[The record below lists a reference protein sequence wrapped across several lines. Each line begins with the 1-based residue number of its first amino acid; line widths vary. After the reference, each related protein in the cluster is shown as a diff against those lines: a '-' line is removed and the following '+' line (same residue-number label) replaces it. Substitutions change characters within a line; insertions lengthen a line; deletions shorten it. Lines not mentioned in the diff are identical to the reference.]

1 MPGKTVEHVKGSE
14 LSASL
19 LDKLGFLPQETFRIT
34 VEPEYEDDG
43 DKFDER
49 PFTHEFLEAMKR
61 SEEDAKAGRVTKFDN
76 VEDLF
81 THLDQIAY
89 EDD

>member
-1 MPGKTVEHVKGSE
+1 MPAKTVEHVKGSE
-14 LSASL
+14 LPTGL
-19 LDKLGFLPQETFRIT
+19 LEKLGFLPQETFRIT

-43 DKFDER
+43 NEFDVR
-49 PFTHEFLEAMKR
+49 PFAPEFLEAMKR

-81 THLDQIAY
+81 AHLDQIAH